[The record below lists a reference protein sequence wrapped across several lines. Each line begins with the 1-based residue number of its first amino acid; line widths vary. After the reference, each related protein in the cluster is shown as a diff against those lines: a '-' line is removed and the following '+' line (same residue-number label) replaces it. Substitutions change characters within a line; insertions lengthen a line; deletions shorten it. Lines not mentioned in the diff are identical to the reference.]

1 DMEQMQVKRDRLV
14 EGLREAG
21 YEVHAPEGTF
31 YLLPKAP
38 LADDIAFA
46 DQLAAEGV
54 LVLPGTICEM
64 PGYLRLSLTANETMI
79 ERALPIFKSAR
90 ASA

>member
-1 DMEQMQVKRDRLV
+1 
-14 EGLREAG
+14 
-21 YEVHAPEGTF
+21 PEGTF
-31 YLLPKAP
+31 YLLTKAP

-64 PGYLRLSLTANETMI
+64 PGYLRLSLTANEAMI
-79 ERALPIFKSAR
+79 DRALPVFQRAR
-90 ASA
+90 ARA